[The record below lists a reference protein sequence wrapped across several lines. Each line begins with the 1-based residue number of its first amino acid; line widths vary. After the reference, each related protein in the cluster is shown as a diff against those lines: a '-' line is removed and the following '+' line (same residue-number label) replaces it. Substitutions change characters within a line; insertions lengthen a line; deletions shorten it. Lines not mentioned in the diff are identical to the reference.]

1 MKSIFKFIL
10 LASVALAGAASCDDE
25 KLGESIFDTTERP
38 LDRTVYSFPLDS
50 FCKREFLEPYNLR
63 FIYRMEDL
71 GSDMDKNLVPAPYER
86 SVELAALTKYLWYD
100 VYKALAGEK
109 EVFLKRYSPRILH
122 IIGSKSYNPTQGTE
136 TLGVA
141 EGGIKI
147 TLTNV
152 CNLDVNDIA
161 MMNHY
166 FFHTMHHEFSH
177 ILDQTKLRP
186 SAFNLLSTGHYD
198 AAGWQD
204 TPDSVANGRGFVT
217 PYASEAVGEDWVEN
231 ISIYITADS
240 VSWAHML
247 IAAEADWE
255 LIDIEDEAA
264 YRKKAR
270 GADIDTV
277 GYYHPSPSGSDN
289 KIYRRA
295 YKRNADDFI
304 VLGEDGKPQPLNVD
318 GYVGRDLIESKLE
331 YCRTYLKENYQLDLE
346 ELRNMVQERMY
357 IKNKQGFWELD
368 SEGKLK
374 NRLVQPTVSDPS
386 VTIIDSLV
394 ADIYSLRRLQ

>member
-277 GYYHPSPSGSDN
+277 GYYQPSPSGSDN

>member
-394 ADIYSLRRLQ
+394 ADIYSLRSLQ

>member
-109 EVFLKRYSPRILH
+109 EIFLKRYSPRILH

>member
-277 GYYHPSPSGSDN
+277 GYYHPSQSGSDN